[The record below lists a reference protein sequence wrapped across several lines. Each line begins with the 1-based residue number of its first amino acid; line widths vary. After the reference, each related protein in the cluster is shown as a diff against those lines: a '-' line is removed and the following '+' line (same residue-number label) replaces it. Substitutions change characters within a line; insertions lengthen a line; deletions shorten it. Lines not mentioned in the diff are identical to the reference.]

1 MDGRIQLTPVY
12 TRVGLVLETNLKY
25 KEFGVLNWQL
35 VDDVLIDVYKWTAA
49 KSNDKRNDLNV

>member
-12 TRVGLVLETNLKY
+12 IRVGLVLETNLKY

-35 VDDVLIDVYKWTAA
+35 VDDVLIDVYNGQPQKAMT
-49 KSNDKRNDLNV
+49 KGTI